1 MSQHAI
7 YAAPRLFHI
16 DRQDTGRL
24 GGVHDQRHTTAAAK
38 RRHLFNGLDKAEHI
52 GHMIAD
58 HNVHAGRD
66 QLVKGPDR
74 CLLIEQRSACYGH
87 LGLKAIGGRVTALCS
102 YPEITTR
109 PPGGTKL

>member
-1 MSQHAI
+1 MNYQKKTVRPKA
-7 YAAPRLFHI
+7 FHI

-24 GGVHDQRHTTAAAK
+24 GGVHDQRHPPAAAK

-87 LGLKAIGGRVTALCS
+87 LGF
-102 YPEITTR
+102 
-109 PPGGTKL
+109 